1 MSRRAY
7 SILLYGALPVAMLWT
22 WWRGWR
28 HAAYRDSVRAR
39 LALGLAVRADHP
51 LWLHAASVGEVR
63 ALVPLIQSYADPGTP
78 LLVTVGT
85 PTGLARARALVGRL
99 RHVTVQALPWDLP
112 GAVAR
117 FMAANRPRAGVFV
130 ETELW
135 PNLIAA
141 ANAAGVPLALVS
153 ARMSERSLHRYL
165 RWAPRLMRQTVSG
178 FAAVGAQ
185 GEPDR
190 ARFAQLG
197 ATVTSITGNLKYDL
211 QLPPEVAVQGAA
223 LRAQWSP
230 QRPLWVAGST
240 HPGEEEH
247 CLAAHRLLLA
257 AARGKA
263 AAPPVLALAPRRP
276 ERFEA
281 VWQSL
286 QAQGFATAR
295 SSQPAASRPV
305 ADVVLVDE
313 MGVLPAWYAA
323 ADVAFVGGS
332 LAPVGGHNLLEPAML
347 GRPVLAGPHQFNAPE
362 VSAGLLAAQGMQVVT
377 DASTLAAVLAQW
389 LGNPQEAA
397 AIGAKAAAAAAA
409 NRGAIL
415 RVRALVAALT
425 GA

>member
-1 MSRRAY
+1 M
-7 SILLYGALPVAMLWT
+7 LLRCALPVAMLWS

-28 HAAYRDSVRAR
+28 HVAYRDSVRGR
-39 LALGLAVRADHP
+39 LALGLAARSDRP

-63 ALVPLIQSYADPGTP
+63 ALVPLIAFYADARTP

-85 PTGLARARALVGRL
+85 PTGLARARAVAGHL
-99 RHVTVQALPWDLP
+99 RHVTVQAQPWDLP

-141 ANAAGVPLALVS
+141 AQAAQVPLVLVS
-153 ARMSERSLHRYL
+153 ARMSERSLRRYL
-165 RWAPRLMRQTVSG
+165 HWAPRLMRQTVAG
-178 FAAVGAQ
+178 FAAIGAQ
-185 GEPDR
+185 SEPDR

-197 ATVTSITGNLKYDL
+197 ARAVSITGNLKFDL
-211 QLPPEVAVQGAA
+211 QLPPEVALQGAA

-230 QRPLWVAGST
+230 GRPLWAAGST
-240 HPGEEEH
+240 HPGEEEQ
-247 CLAAHRLLLA
+247 CLAAHRSLLA
-257 AARGKA
+257 AARGA
-263 AAPPVLALAPRRP
+263 AGTPPPVLALAPRRP
-276 ERFEA
+276 ERFDA

-286 QAQGFATAR
+286 QAQGFAAAR
-295 SSQPAASRPV
+295 SSGPAARAPV
-305 ADVVLVDE
+305 VDVVLVDE

-347 GRPVLAGPHQFNAPE
+347 GRPVLSGPHQFNAPE
-362 VSAGLLAAQGMQVVT
+362 ISSSLLAAQGMQLV
-377 DASTLAAVLAQW
+377 DGEATLAAALAQW
-389 LGNPQEAA
+389 LGNPAQAR

-409 NRGAIL
+409 NRGAML
-415 RVRALVAALT
+415 RVRALVAALP